1 MRSPRSK
8 DATRPTLDDL
18 ARANEAFLANE
29 PRDLFYRVATE
40 LIALAQRQET
50 TITVSEALAVLLQT
64 WNRVYYQYHPA
75 EQRTLPDDLDA
86 LLEQFA
92 QPLATVRERSI
103 KSFSADDAKVARQ
116 LFEAFASVLGPVGA
130 AKALHLLAPRY
141 FPLWD
146 AAIRK
151 GYGANSSASRRDADC
166 YLQFMEAVQREC
178 EMLGGEGGIGR
189 NPLKALDEFN
199 YCHYSRGWL

>member
-1 MRSPRSK
+1 MRSPPSEGVV
-8 DATRPTLDDL
+8 RPTLDDL
-18 ARANEAFLANE
+18 ARAEERFLANE

-40 LIALAQRQET
+40 LVALALRHET

-64 WNRVYYQYHPA
+64 WNRAYYQYRPS
-75 EQRTLPDDLDA
+75 EQRSLPDDLDA
-86 LLEQFA
+86 LLEGFA
-92 QPLATVRERSI
+92 DPLAHVRERSI
-103 KSFSADDAKVARQ
+103 ESFSAQDAATARQ
-116 LFEAFASVLGPVGA
+116 LFEAFAPVLGSVGA

-151 GYGANSSASRRDADC
+151 AYGVNSSASRTSADC
-166 YLQFMEAVQREC
+166 YVQFIEAVQAEC
-178 EMLGGEGGIGR
+178 ERLGGEDAIGR

-199 YCHYSRGWL
+199 YCHHSRGWL